1 MRQTEGSNNVALLEC
16 LNPKKGIWRVRLN
29 MEPTETGAKWTEED
43 FDHKPTAEEVR
54 EVFLACVNA
63 EIRAK
68 IREGLEYEGSQ
79 VWLSTEN
86 QQNYKVAHDL
96 AVQTDGRN
104 LPLRVKLGTDE
115 EPVYRE
121 FSAVEELADFYTAVA
136 THVQSCLEEGWKKKE
151 GFNVEPYLKE

>member
-1 MRQTEGSNNVALLEC
+1 MRNAEGSKNVALLEC

-63 EIRAK
+63 AISAK
-68 IREGLEYEGSQ
+68 IREGLEYEGAL

-86 QQNYKVAHDL
+86 QQNYKMAHDL

-121 FSAVEELADFYTAVA
+121 FSTVEELTGFYTAVA
-136 THVQSCLEEGWKKKE
+136 MHVQSCLEEGWQKKE
-151 GFNVEPYLKE
+151 GFDVEAYLKE